1 MKPLIRSA
9 LVILG
14 LAASGDVGITQAH
27 GVALPPGFLLTEVAS
42 GLSQTIAMAFSP
54 DGRLFVCEKGGRLR
68 VIKNS
73 VLLAT
78 PFLTLDVAPLGP
90 SASNGLLG
98 VAFHPQFQTNGFFYV
113 HYTAKATETRPAHN
127 RISRF
132 HATGD
137 VADPDSEVV
146 LLELHDESTTGHY
159 GGDMHFGPD
168 GLLYIAIGQYDSP
181 SSAQLLTDFKGK
193 ILRINPDGTIPP
205 ENPFSGETTEA
216 GRLTWTL
223 GLRNPFTFA
232 FDRVSG
238 RMFIN
243 DVGEQT
249 YEEIN
254 AGSAGANFGWPAF
267 EGPASDPRYRDPFY
281 FYGRDDGCA
290 LTAGAFYDP
299 AVPRFPA
306 QYVGKYFFADWCS
319 GWIRTVDPSDPSTVT
334 TFATGTHLPM
344 DFEVGPGGG
353 LYYIEWQN
361 DKVYRITY
369 GNWSSGDV
377 GAVGAPGSVTT
388 DGTTFTVRGSG
399 ADIWGTAD
407 EFFYTST
414 SVTGDFE
421 FSARVASVQNLNQW
435 TKAGL
440 MMRTATTPGAVHAS
454 VFATPTTVKGVA
466 FQRRPTSGGTSVHTS
481 GPAVAPPLWLR
492 LIRTGSTVTAYSRST
507 SSAPWT
513 TIGAQTFASL
523 PAAVRIGFAVSSHVD
538 GQLATAVFD
547 DVNIVQRDPAT
558 NLPPTVS
565 LTAPADG
572 ATFPAPAIVEMRA
585 NASDPDDGVSRVEFQ
600 LESASGWSTIDE
612 DPTAPYE
619 GQAQLN
625 SPGTYRLRAR
635 AVDASGAATVSNAVS
650 VTVITDSAAWQ
661 SSDIGA
667 VGAPGSATVGDTTA
681 TVTGSGSDIWGT
693 ADELHF
699 AHRTMSGDFEI
710 TARVASVENVNAWTK
725 AGLMIREH
733 LGAGARHASLLA
745 TPTTAK
751 GVAFQRRP
759 TAGGTT
765 VHTSGPAQAPAEWLK
780 LTRRG
785 DRITAYYRKLRTDF
799 WTVVGEQ
806 VLVGLPG
813 VVDVG
818 LAVSSHVDGVGA
830 TATFTDLR
838 VAPLPQWTAT
848 TIGAGGGSATHD
860 SAMFTVAGRG
870 ADIWGAADAF
880 HALLTTM
887 SGDGSITAR
896 VKSIQQ
902 THEWSKAGVM
912 IRETTAAGSKHA
924 FALVSA
930 ARGMALQYRAATNG
944 ATASAGSRAGV
955 APAWVRLQ
963 RSGNT
968 FTASTSVDGATW
980 TPIGTATIA
989 MAADISVGL
998 AVTSHDTAAAA
1009 NAQFDDVVVEP

>member
-1 MKPLIRSA
+1 MKRGIRSA
-9 LVILG
+9 VLMLG
-14 LAASGDVGITQAH
+14 LATSGDVGIAQTRS
-27 GVALPPGFLLTEVAS
+27 VVLPPGFLLTEVAS
-42 GLSQTIAMAFSP
+42 GLSQTMAMAFSP

-68 VIKNS
+68 VIKND
-73 VLLAT
+73 VLQTT
-78 PFLTLDVAPLGP
+78 PFLTLDVAPTGP

-98 VAFHPQFQTNGFFYV
+98 VAFHPQFRTNSFFYV
-113 HYTAKATETRPAHN
+113 HYTAKATDTRPAHN
-127 RISRF
+127 RVSRF
-132 HATGD
+132 TATGD
-137 VADPDSEVV
+137 VADPGSEVV

-168 GLLYIAIGQYDSP
+168 GMLYIAIGQYDSP
-181 SSAQLLTDFKGK
+181 SSAQLFTDFKGK
-193 ILRINPDGTIPP
+193 ILRINPNGTIPP
-205 ENPFSGETTEA
+205 DNPFSGEATEA
-216 GRLTWTL
+216 GRLTWAL
-223 GLRNPFTFA
+223 GLRNPFTLA
-232 FDRVSG
+232 FNRSG

-249 YEEIN
+249 FEEIN
-254 AGSAGANFGWPAF
+254 AGSAGANFGWPAV
-267 EGPASDPRYRDPFY
+267 EGPANDPRYEDPFY
-281 FYGRDDGCA
+281 FYGRGDGCA

-299 AVPRFPA
+299 ATPRFPV
-306 QYVGKYFFADWCS
+306 QYVGKYFFADWCN
-319 GWIRTVDPSDPSTVT
+319 GWIKTVDPSDPATVSP
-334 TFATGTHLPM
+334 FATGTRLVM

-369 GNWSSGDV
+369 GDWSGGDV
-377 GAVGAPGSVTT
+377 GAVGAQGSVTT
-388 DGTTFTVRGSG
+388 DGNTFTLRGSG
-399 ADIWGTAD
+399 ADIWETGD

-421 FSARVASVQNLNQW
+421 FSARVASVQNVNQW

-440 MMRTATTPGAVHAS
+440 MMRTAATPSAVHAS
-454 VFATPTTVKGVA
+454 VFATPSTLRGVA
-466 FQRRPTSGGTSVHTS
+466 FQRRTTNGGTSVHIS
-481 GPAVAPPLWLR
+481 GPAVAPPVWLR
-492 LIRTGSTVTAYSRST
+492 LVRTGSTVTASSRST
-507 SSAPWT
+507 ATAPWT
-513 TIGAQTFASL
+513 AIGTETLASL
-523 PAAVRIGFAVSSHVD
+523 PSTVRIGFAVTSHVD

-547 DVNIVQRDPAT
+547 DVNIVRRDPAT

-572 ATFPAPAIVEMRA
+572 ATFPAPALVDMRA
-585 NASDPDDGVSRVEFQ
+585 SASDPDDGVNRVEFQ
-600 LESASGWSTIDE
+600 LESAGGWSTIAE

-635 AVDASGAATVSNAVS
+635 AVDVAGAATVSAPVN
-650 VTVITDSAAWQ
+650 VTVITDSSAWQ

-667 VGAPGSATVGDTTA
+667 VGAPGSATVGETTA
-681 TVTGSGSDIWGT
+681 TVTGSGADIWGT
-693 ADELHF
+693 ADEFHF
-699 AHRTMSGDFEI
+699 AHRTVSGDFEI
-710 TARVASVENVNAWTK
+710 TARVASIEHVNTWTK
-725 AGLMIREH
+725 AGLMVREH
-733 LGAGARHASLLA
+733 LGAGARHASLFA
-745 TPTTAK
+745 TPTTAR
-751 GVAFQRRP
+751 GIAFQRRP

-765 VHTSGPAQAPAEWLK
+765 VHTSGPAQAPPEWLK

-806 VLVGLPG
+806 ILVGLPG

-818 LAVSSHVDGVGA
+818 FAVTSHADGVAA

-838 VAPLPQWTAT
+838 VATLPQWTAAT
-848 TIGAGGGSATHD
+848 VGAGAGSASHD
-860 SAMFTVAGRG
+860 SALFSISGRG

-880 HALLTTM
+880 RALLTTM

-896 VKSIQQ
+896 VKSLQQ

-912 IRETTAAGSKHA
+912 IRETTAAGAKHA

-930 ARGMALQYRAATNG
+930 AKGMALQYRAATNG
-944 ATASAGSRAGV
+944 ATAHVSSRAGA
-955 APAWVRLQ
+955 APAWMRLQ

-968 FTASTSVDGATW
+968 FTASTSVDGSTW

-989 MAADISVGL
+989 MAADVSIGL
-998 AVTSHDTAAAA
+998 AVTSHDAAAA
-1009 NAQFDDVVVEP
+1009 ATAQFDDVVVEP